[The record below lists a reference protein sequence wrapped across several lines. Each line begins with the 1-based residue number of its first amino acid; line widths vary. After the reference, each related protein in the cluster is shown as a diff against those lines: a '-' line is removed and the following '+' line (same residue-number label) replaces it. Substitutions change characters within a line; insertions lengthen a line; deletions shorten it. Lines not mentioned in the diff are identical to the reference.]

1 MTLRGSLA
9 RPAAW
14 WWITAL
20 AAVIF
25 FYLATSNAVYDLTSP
40 VGLDF
45 HVVLRKAYSVIA
57 FGVIGYCAARA
68 SRAGGSSVVSW
79 QIALWVAAFSAA
91 IEIAQSFTP
100 PPEGLESN
108 AIDVACGF
116 AGGWLGALFVRR
128 HRRA

>member
-1 MTLRGSLA
+1 MTLRGYRA

-40 VGLDF
+40 AGLDF

-68 SRAGGSSVVSW
+68 SRAGASSPAAW
-79 QIALWVAAFSAA
+79 QVGLWVAAFSLA
-91 IEIAQSFTP
+91 IEIAQALTP
-100 PPEGLESN
+100 PPEGLFSN
-108 AIDVACGF
+108 ALDVACGF

-128 HRRA
+128 